1 MFQKRHIDDV
11 DSQVI
16 KDWQLEEF
24 KKRRIFEIKSRQI
37 LKEVIVYLVFLVFL
51 YSVSFSNVSSS
62 AKIYNKLFINT
73 FVQQQD
79 KYEIGLRKV
88 YF

>member
-1 MFQKRHIDDV
+1 MFQKRHHDDV